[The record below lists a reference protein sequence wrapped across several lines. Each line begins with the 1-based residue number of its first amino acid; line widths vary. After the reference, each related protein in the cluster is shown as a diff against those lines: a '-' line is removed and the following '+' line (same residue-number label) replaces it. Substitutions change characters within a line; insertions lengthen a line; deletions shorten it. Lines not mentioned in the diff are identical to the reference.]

1 MSLLSQALTR
11 VLYERI
17 LEYVVPLKARFYNWN
32 MND

>member
-1 MSLLSQALTR
+1 MSLSSQALTR

-17 LEYVVPLKARFYNWN
+17 LEYVVSLKARFYNWN